1 VSVSQVLEQSPL
13 QAGREA
19 ISRHEWHAGFDLL
32 RAADELEPLGPDDLV
47 ELAEAAWWTGRLDQC
62 IAARER
68 AYALYLDEGKPRR
81 AARVA
86 LAISRDY
93 FAKLA
98 HSIGAGWFN
107 RAERLLSEEGDCP
120 ERGWL
125 AVMEGMSA
133 AAINAADAVLESAKT
148 ALDVGMRFGDR
159 DLQAFGL
166 LLEGR
171 ARVIK
176 GEVREGLALLDEATV
191 AAVSGEIGPY
201 ASGIIYCVA
210 IATTEQLADY
220 QRAGEWTEASRRWCE
235 RQSIAGFPGV
245 CRVHR
250 AEIMRLRGS
259 WAEAETEVRRA
270 LAELQ
275 NFNLGS
281 VADGFYEIGEIRLR
295 MGDLDEAEDAFR
307 QAHEL
312 GRDPQPGLAQLR
324 LARGNAKAA
333 LRLIVRAL
341 EDDTLDPLTRVR
353 LLCPMVAIAVEA
365 SDLEAAHTAADEAD
379 QLVARYESDVLRAS
393 ALCARGQL
401 KLAEGDARGAIQS
414 LRTAIRIWRT
424 VDLPYELAQS
434 RMTLGVA
441 LRALGDEEDAQLELQ
456 AARAGFER
464 LGAVLDLHRCTELL
478 GEDAASRAV
487 GMPVERVTKTFMFTD
502 IVDSTRLVEAL
513 GDDKWMDLLSWHNR
527 SLRELFAQHRGT
539 EIDSAGDGFFVVF
552 DHASEAVECAV
563 AIQRLLARHSKEH
576 AFAPDVRIG
585 LHTTNAMRR
594 GHEHR
599 GKGVHVA
606 ARIAALATGRD
617 VMASKEV
624 IDEAR
629 PRFPTSAFHSV
640 ELKGVSDRVEVASI
654 SAV

>member
-1 VSVSQVLEQSPL
+1 
-13 QAGREA
+13 
-19 ISRHEWHAGFDLL
+19 
-32 RAADELEPLGPDDLV
+32 
-47 ELAEAAWWTGRLDQC
+47 
-62 IAARER
+62 
-68 AYALYLDEGKPRR
+68 
-81 AARVA
+81 
-86 LAISRDY
+86 
-93 FAKLA
+93 
-98 HSIGAGWFN
+98 
-107 RAERLLSEEGDCP
+107 
-120 ERGWL
+120 
-125 AVMEGMSA
+125 MEGSSA
-133 AAINAADAVLESAKT
+133 AAINAADAVLESAKR
-148 ALDVGMRFGDR
+148 AMDIGMRFGDR

-171 ARVIK
+171 ARVMQ
-176 GEVREGLALLDEATV
+176 GHVREGLALLDEATV

-210 IATTEQLADY
+210 ISTTEQIADY
-220 QRAGEWTEASRRWCE
+220 RRAGEWTEASRRWCE
-235 RQSIAGFPGV
+235 RQSITGFPGI

-275 NFNLGS
+275 NFNLES

-312 GRDPQPGLAQLR
+312 GREPQPGLAQLR
-324 LARGNAKAA
+324 LARGNATAA
-333 LRLIVRAL
+333 LRSIERAL
-341 EDDTLDPLTRVR
+341 DDETLDPLKRVR
-353 LLCPMVAIAVEA
+353 LLCPLVSIAVEA
-365 SDLEAAHTAADEAD
+365 EDLDAARRAADEAD
-379 QLVARYESDVLRAS
+379 ELLARYDSDVLRAW

-401 KLAEGDARGAIQS
+401 KLAEGDARGAIQL
-414 LRTAIRIWRT
+414 LRASTRIWRT
-424 VDLPYELAQS
+424 ADLPYEMART
-434 RMTLGVA
+434 RMTLGLA
-441 LRALGDEEDAQLELQ
+441 LRALGDEDGAQLELQ
-456 AARAGFER
+456 AARAGLEK
-464 LGAVLDLHRCTELL
+464 LGAVLDLHRCTELI
-478 GEDAASRAV
+478 GEDVVVATAA
-487 GMPVERVTKTFMFTD
+487 MPIERVTTTFMFTD

-527 SLRELFAQHRGT
+527 SLRELFARHKGT
-539 EIDSAGDGFFVVF
+539 EINSTGDGFFVVF

-585 LHTTNAMRR
+585 LHTTKALRQ
-594 GHEHR
+594 GHEFS

-606 ARIAALATGRD
+606 ARIAALAAGGD

-640 ELKGVSDRVEVASI
+640 ELKGVSDRVEVASV
-654 SAV
+654 SAT